1 MNERERIWKLKR
13 CGVPTSSALEKLDS
27 GGRENLKGDE
37 LIAAKIA
44 KSRTTVD
51 VEFGEVAKGYIR
63 ELIREKKRNKPTFHR
78 DNFNFDWGHKQEPMA
93 IAWLRQN
100 TMLDVKSCTEDF
112 SEIVFNICE
121 CGLGDSPDFY
131 VGEDVGEIKC
141 PTSEA
146 KFEAML
152 EMDKWEI
159 AEEYSPL
166 QLAGHFIG
174 KPDAKK
180 LYLLVYDGQNDDDEM
195 DILDPLAPERGILVE
210 FTREEFEDK
219 ILKIEEKVRFVVD
232 FMEKCLRGEA
242 KVNEINKY
250 WNKKENLI
258 LCSQAKKLTP

>member
-1 MNERERIWKLKR
+1 MNERERQWKIKR
-13 CGVPTSSALEKLDS
+13 CGIPTSSALERLCS
-27 GGRENLKGDE
+27 GGRENLKGND
-37 LIAAKIA
+37 LIAAKVA
-44 KSRTTVD
+44 KSRVTID

-63 ELIREKKRNKPTFHR
+63 ELIRENKRNKPTFHL

-100 TMLDVKSCTEDF
+100 TMMDIKSCTEDF
-112 SEIVFNICE
+112 SEIVFNICS

-152 EMDKWEI
+152 EMDKWQI
-159 AEEYSPL
+159 AEEYSVL

-195 DILDPLAPERGILVE
+195 DVLSPLAPERGILVE
-210 FTREEFEDK
+210 FTREELSEK
-219 ILKIEEKVRFVVD
+219 MAMIEEKVSFVVG
-232 FMEKCLRGEA
+232 FMEKCMMGEC
-242 KVNEINKY
+242 KVVDVNKY
-250 WNKKENLI
+250 WEKR
-258 LCSQAKKLTP
+258 

>member
-1 MNERERIWKLKR
+1 MNERERRWKLKR

-78 DNFNFDWGHKQEPMA
+78 DNFNLDWGHKQEPMA

-250 WNKKENLI
+250 WNEKENRR
-258 LCSQAKKLTP
+258 QG

>member
-1 MNERERIWKLKR
+1 MNERERRWKLKR

-250 WNKKENLI
+250 W
-258 LCSQAKKLTP
+258 SQLPTS

>member
-1 MNERERIWKLKR
+1 MNERERRWKLKR
-13 CGVPTSSALEKLDS
+13 CGVPTSSALEKLNS

-63 ELIREKKRNKPTFHR
+63 ELIRERKRNKPTFHR
-78 DNFNFDWGHKQEPMA
+78 DNFNFDWGRKQEPMG

-112 SEIVFNICE
+112 SEIVFNICS

-166 QLAGHFIG
+166 
-174 KPDAKK
+174 
-180 LYLLVYDGQNDDDEM
+180 
-195 DILDPLAPERGILVE
+195 PLI
-210 FTREEFEDK
+210 
-219 ILKIEEKVRFVVD
+219 
-232 FMEKCLRGEA
+232 
-242 KVNEINKY
+242 
-250 WNKKENLI
+250 
-258 LCSQAKKLTP
+258 S

>member
-1 MNERERIWKLKR
+1 MNERERRWKLKR

-250 WNKKENLI
+250 WNEKENRR
-258 LCSQAKKLTP
+258 QG